1 MFNRSWAGVT
11 VVVGGSCDLCPIFS
25 CSQST
30 WSSTLVYTPKAEAS
44 WLKDSNLS
52 KICHLACHH
61 VGHSHSLQSSRFPE
75 EPLTRYSCL
84 CVINERGRY
93 TKKYHYPPLSHWS
106 WWLKGLLQ
114 NLHCRSQPPRLGHG
128 GYWENNIRERISS
141 GVKYCLKK
149 K

>member
-1 MFNRSWAGVT
+1 MGTCTACCCLRCIEPRQCFQHSARMVVVAKVAEPGFEIIKTPAKVIEKNRSWAGVT

-93 TKKYHYPPLSHWS
+93 TKKYHYPPLSH
-106 WWLKGLLQ
+106 
-114 NLHCRSQPPRLGHG
+114 
-128 GYWENNIRERISS
+128 
-141 GVKYCLKK
+141 
-149 K
+149 